1 MANKSITLHPIV
13 NGQRDDSVDLYP
25 RTSQDQVKGLS
36 ALMSATQD
44 ELVSGQ
50 NIKTVNGDSLL
61 GGGNMSITAPAAPTA
76 TAADVERL
84 FATEYQISVSVS
96 NGTYT
101 GDSSIWTG
109 GTASVTIVP
118 NSGYSLPSAVSVVG
132 ASHNYSD
139 VTGVVSLF
147 TPTAGV
153 SVSATCRSTSTTYH
167 MYGVVEP
174 SEASDNPVILSD
186 ASFTASDI
194 GTTEFTIDAPEGDG
208 YWYFSKWLWD
218 GAAVEW
224 IDGDD
229 NTPHGVFRLIAVYGD
244 VTFTA
249 VYGNKDDYLIIN

>member
-61 GGGNMSITAPAAPTA
+61 GGGNMSITAPTA

-109 GTASVTIVP
+109 GTASVTIIP

-139 VTGVVSLF
+139 VIGVVSLF
-147 TPTAGV
+147 TPTASV

-167 MYGVVEP
+167 MYCVVEP
-174 SEASDNPVILSD
+174 SEAPVVDLITLSD
-186 ASFTASDI
+186 ASFTASDV
-194 GTTEFTIDAPEGDG
+194 GTTKFTIDAPEETEDG
-208 YWYFSKWLWD
+208 QWYFVKWLFD
-218 GAAVEW
+218 GANVAW
-224 IDGDD
+224 FDGDD
-229 NTPHGVFRLIAVYGD
+229 YTPHGVFRLVAVYGD

-249 VYGNKDDYLIIN
+249 VYSNDFGYEL